1 MDMEYIKSVVT
12 NKRINATV
20 HAVNR
25 MHERNLLID
34 NVIQAITNGTII
46 EEYYEDYPFPSC
58 LILGSFEE
66 RKIHIVCSYSDP
78 VHIITVYEP
87 NLKEWE
93 DDFKTRRKV

>member
-1 MDMEYIKSVVT
+1 MDMEFIKSVVT
-12 NKRINATV
+12 NRSINATV

-34 NVIQAITNGTII
+34 NVIEAIMNGTII

-58 LILGSFEE
+58 LIFGSFEE

-87 NLKEWE
+87 NLNEWE